1 MPVNPTRSPPRTS
14 SEASAS
20 SKRSARVRLVTAPDL
35 KLILA
40 LASRQ
45 NHTVCAASHS
55 RSRTKICCDL
65 ADCRQSMAEEESGLA

>member
-1 MPVNPTRSPPRTS
+1 MPMKPTRSPPRTRS
-14 SEASAS
+14 DASAINN
-20 SKRSARVRLVTAPDL
+20 RSARPRLLTAPDL

-45 NHTVCAASHS
+45 NQTVWAASHS

-65 ADCRQSMAEEESGLA
+65 ADWRQSMLDEESGLA